1 MGFEPIFC
9 LCRDMDLRALLEPTL
24 EGLGYEMV
32 DLEQSNRGRMLRL
45 FIDKPGGVTVDD
57 CAFVSHHLTR
67 LFAVENVNYDRL
79 EVSSPGLDRPLRK
92 AADFA
97 RFAGERV
104 KVHTRLPVDGQRNF
118 TGILRGVRGGDL
130 ELEADGRQ
138 LLLALSNVDKARLA
152 PDELFAKPA
161 PARRRAR
168 HG

>member
-24 EGLGYEMV
+24 EGLGFEMV
-32 DLEQSNRGRMLRL
+32 DLEQSNRGRLLRL

-67 LFAVENVNYDRL
+67 LFAVENVSYDRL

-97 RFAGERV
+97 RFAGERA
-104 KVHTRLPVDGQRNF
+104 KVQTRLPVDGQRNF
-118 TGILRGVRGGDL
+118 TGILRGVRGDDL

-138 LLLALSNVDKARLA
+138 LLLALANVDKARLA

-161 PARRRAR
+161 APRRRAR